1 MQNNCNFILGNE
13 ADVVCRYLT
22 GKPATGATREL
33 YSRAFDFKDLNLS
46 GREDRVW
53 AKMIK
58 FPFLLPF
65 IDAGLAGSKPGS
77 VIRKRIFVMLAIAE
91 TQPEYAG
98 SFIGPE
104 RGILP
109 FACFFA
115 AGIKAIFY
123 TVCGSILVRTLYRV

>member
-1 MQNNCNFILGNE
+1 MSDSCNFILGNE

-22 GKPATGATREL
+22 DKPATGSIREL

-58 FPFLLPF
+58 FPFIIPF
-65 IDAGLAGSKPGS
+65 VDAGLASSKPSS

-91 TQPEYAG
+91 TQPEYADC
-98 SFIGPE
+98 FIGQRKE
-104 RGILP
+104 
-109 FACFFA
+109 
-115 AGIKAIFY
+115 
-123 TVCGSILVRTLYRV
+123 